1 MIRRY
6 LPAWLASLALL
17 ILSAACQRPTT
28 PPSSE
33 PTPSKPPL
41 TILDAVTSRRVD
53 SSYAPTDVTSRF
65 SPADTFY
72 CAVRVSGVEPD
83 TAIVARWLFDDTV
96 IGESTYTAEDQGSG
110 YVAFE
115 LTNQQPWPQGDY
127 RVEILSRGIV
137 VASAAFQV
145 VEPSAD

>member
-6 LPAWLASLALL
+6 LPAWLAGLALL
-17 ILSAACQRPTT
+17 VLSAACQGPTT
-28 PPSSE
+28 PPPSE
-33 PTPSKPPL
+33 PTPSEPSL
-41 TILDAVTSRRVD
+41 TILDAVTSRQVD
-53 SSYAPTDVTSRF
+53 SNYAPTDVTSRF

-72 CAVRVSGVEPD
+72 CAVQVSGVGPD
-83 TAIVARWLFDDTV
+83 TAIVARWFFGDTV
-96 IGESTYTAEDQGSG
+96 IGESTYTTEDQGSG

-127 RVEILSRGIV
+127 RVVILSRGVV

-145 VEPSAD
+145 VAPSAD